1 MKKTKKH
8 TYKFNPRTLSY
19 EKVIVDMR
27 DKVRKISFT
36 VLFGLV
42 LGVLFMVIGFQLVDS
57 PKERALKREI
67 SQYQQQ
73 LKNLN
78 VRVNRAQA
86 VLNDLEERDDNV
98 YRTIFAAEPMRS
110 MRDSAANKEEDYAEL
125 QGYDCSSVLE
135 QTTRKVDALTK
146 RLYVQSKS
154 IDDVYQMAQTKQE
167 RLSSIPAIMPVDKRK
182 CNIASGFG
190 YRFHPILHTSR
201 MHTGIDLTARKGT
214 PVYAT
219 AAGTVVVAG
228 KNLSDFSGYGV
239 VCVVDH
245 GYGYQTLYGHLTDLK
260 VKRGQ
265 KVSRGQQVGT
275 VGSTGLAQAPH
286 LHYEVIQNGKKVN
299 PVFFFFND
307 LSTSEYEDIL
317 EQASQENQCLS

>member
-182 CNIASGFG
+182 CSIASGFG